1 MLDIRRR
8 EFITLIGGAA
18 VALPLATR
26 AQQPASARL
35 GVLLYSNPTADPQ
48 MRAVLRAL
56 GDLGYV
62 EGRNIDI
69 TYRYA
74 EGNAERL
81 PDLASELVRLKPDV
95 ILALGG
101 DVAPMAKKATPSI
114 PIVFLS
120 SADPQQLGLVASL
133 GRPGGNA
140 TGVTLVADELAS
152 KRLEILKEA
161 APRISEVA
169 FIWNPDHPDNEQ
181 REAQRAA
188 QALGVRLHPIAVRGT
203 SDFDA
208 GLSAAHAV
216 SADALY
222 VVSSRHT
229 ALNIARIVDFA
240 TRTRLPLAGGWG
252 TWAKQG
258 GLLSYGPDLGT
269 MARRG
274 AAHIDKIL
282 RGAKPADLPVEQP
295 TKFELVVNLK
305 TAKALGLEIPPTLLA
320 RADEVIE

>member
-8 EFITLIGGAA
+8 EFITLFGGAA

-48 MRAVLRAL
+48 MRTVLRAL

-120 SADPQQLGLVASL
+120 SADPQAHV
-133 GRPGGNA
+133 GG
-140 TGVTLVADELAS
+140 
-152 KRLEILKEA
+152 
-161 APRISEVA
+161 
-169 FIWNPDHPDNEQ
+169 Q
-181 REAQRAA
+181 R
-188 QALGVRLHPIAVRGT
+188 
-203 SDFDA
+203 
-208 GLSAAHAV
+208 
-216 SADALY
+216 
-222 VVSSRHT
+222 
-229 ALNIARIVDFA
+229 
-240 TRTRLPLAGGWG
+240 
-252 TWAKQG
+252 
-258 GLLSYGPDLGT
+258 
-269 MARRG
+269 
-274 AAHIDKIL
+274 
-282 RGAKPADLPVEQP
+282 
-295 TKFELVVNLK
+295 FELL
-305 TAKALGLEIPPTLLA
+305 PR
-320 RADEVIE
+320 RA